1 MKTSMDFETIAKKSK
16 RKQLWKT
23 VSLSIIGALALGV
36 VIAKGMT
43 ELTSYHGNRVKD
55 DYLLRSQIAYP
66 NVQYKSWY
74 FNPTSTTTGNFTSD
88 RFKNINGITVP
99 YETYEANYSMWRNGD
114 TTEADWIF
122 QESDGSPAYTMK
134 ENYKSPM
141 FYNTNFRSEG
151 KNHKVAKEIDIAK
164 DMQGQAI
171 EVAIT
176 FDKPYTYKE
185 LAKKLP
191 KNLMLNW
198 LWIGTSSNFDVST
211 LPPSDQLGLF
221 ANNSLSQEDLN
232 FFSTNLNKA
241 IKDGMFAKTYG
252 TTTEGKSSYHF
263 NLETDAKDYLKNNQD
278 IDNATFSGAI
288 LTGRAENFAQL
299 ASEDWIFASS
309 IGQSVTIQPYH
320 QLSK

>member
-1 MKTSMDFETIAKKSK
+1 MKTSMDFEAIAKKSK

-122 QESDGSPAYTMK
+122 QESDGEPVYTMK
-134 ENYKSPM
+134 ENLKSPM
-141 FYNTNFRSEG
+141 FYNIDFKSQDEDYQ
-151 KNHKVAKEIDIAK
+151 VAKELEMAK
-164 DMQGQAI
+164 DMPDQAI

-176 FDKPYTYKE
+176 FDKAYTYQE
-185 LAKKLP
+185 LAQKLP

-232 FFSTNLNKA
+232 FFNTNLEKA
-241 IKDGMFAKTYG
+241 IKDGILAKTYG
-252 TTTEGKSSYHF
+252 TTSDGETSHSF
-263 NLETDAKDYLKNNQD
+263 NLETDAEYYLKNND
-278 IDNATFSGAI
+278 NIDKATFKGAI
-288 LTGRAENFAQL
+288 LTGHAENFAQL
-299 ASEDWIFASS
+299 ASKDWIFASS